1 MTGRLRSEAHSYKQ
15 YTLLKEPCG
24 AEYTRLLRTLSRFCQ
39 YALLVVR
46 PEIPLS
52 RYGQE
57 TLQELEQDVVAKE
70 ARQEWPGTRLYGGNA
85 TVYLVRLSSHSLEIL
100 CRRANRLYEWSQ
112 PLLPEDLCLMRTETE
127 PLLVSISHE
136 RDAYLLLSNDEQRE
150 VLTAVPSLRIT
161 DLF

>member
-24 AEYTRLLRTLSRFCQ
+24 AEYTGLLRTLSCFCQ

-52 RYGQE
+52 PYGQE
-57 TLQELEQDVVAKE
+57 TLLELEQEVVAKV
-70 ARQEWPGTRLYGGNA
+70 ARQEWSGTRLHSGSA
-85 TVYLVRLSSHSLEIL
+85 TVYLIRLNSHSLETL
-100 CRRANRLYEWSQ
+100 CRRANRLYEWEQ
-112 PLLPEDLCLMRTETE
+112 PLLPEDLCLMCTETE

-136 RDAYLLLSNDEQRE
+136 RDAYLLLSDDEKRE
-150 VLTAVPSLRIT
+150 LLSAVPSLRIGE
-161 DLF
+161 D

>member
-1 MTGRLRSEAHSYKQ
+1 MRRQ
-15 YTLLKEPCG
+15 YTLLEEPQG
-24 AEYTRLLRTLSRFCQ
+24 AEYTGLLRTLSRFCQ

-52 RYGQE
+52 PYGQE
-57 TLQELEQDVVAKE
+57 TLQELEQDIVIQE

-85 TVYLVRLSSHSLEIL
+85 TVYLVRLSSRSLEIL
-100 CRRANRLYEWSQ
+100 CQRADRLYEWSQ

-136 RDAYLLLSNDEQRE
+136 RDAYLLLSDDEKRE
-150 VLTAVPSLRIT
+150 LLSAVPSFRIGE
-161 DLF
+161 D